1 MILGIDEVGRGAW
14 AGPLVVGAVVLG
26 GAEISG
32 LTDSKQISKKQREEI
47 APQIIARA
55 TGVGIG
61 WVHSDELDAVGL
73 SQALR
78 LATIRAVEQISA
90 SYHEIIIDG
99 TVNFLRDTSKGQF
112 VTTLKKADLLIPSVS
127 AASIVAKV
135 ARDQYMEAQHVSW
148 PGYSFDTNV
157 GYGTAA
163 HQRALRRLGTT
174 PLHRMSFG
182 PLSDM
187 STSNSQLI
195 KGVGDNNSVSVG
207 GCAEVATEKYL
218 RGIGHEILGRNW
230 KTARCEIDIISRHEG
245 TLFFTEV
252 KYRKSP
258 RQGGGVA
265 AITASKRRQMIF
277 ATRVYMASHPKM
289 QHHDIILAVA
299 SVTSEDFL
307 VDDWFVIT

>member
-26 GAEISG
+26 GVEISG
-32 LTDSKQISKKQREEI
+32 LTDSKQISKKRREEI
-47 APQIIARA
+47 APQIFAQCS
-55 TGVGIG
+55 GVGIG
-61 WVHSDELDAVGL
+61 WVHPDELDVIGL
-73 SQALR
+73 SKALR

-90 SYHEIIIDG
+90 PYHEIIIDG
-99 TVNFLRDTSKGQF
+99 TVNFLQDTGKGKF

-135 ARDQYMEAQHVSW
+135 ARDQYMEAQHLSW

-157 GYGTAA
+157 GYGTAT
-163 HQRALRRLGTT
+163 HQRALLRLGPT

-182 PLSDM
+182 PLSEM
-187 STSNSQLI
+187 SISESHLI
-195 KGVGDNNSVSVG
+195 KSAVNNNTTSVG
-207 GCAEVATEKYL
+207 GRAEVATEQYL
-218 RGIGHEILGRNW
+218 KGIGHEILERNW
-230 KTARCEIDIISRHEG
+230 KTARCEIDIISRHDS

-252 KYRKSP
+252 KYRGSP

-265 AITASKRRQMIF
+265 AITASKRRQMEF
-277 ATRVYMASHPKM
+277 ATRVYMASHPTM

-299 SVTSEDFL
+299 SVTGEDLL